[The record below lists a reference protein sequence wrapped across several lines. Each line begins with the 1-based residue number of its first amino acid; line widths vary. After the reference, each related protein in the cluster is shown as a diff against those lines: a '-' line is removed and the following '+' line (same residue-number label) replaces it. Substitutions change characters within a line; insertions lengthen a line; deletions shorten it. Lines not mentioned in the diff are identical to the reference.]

1 MVEHKGLDKCDIYM
15 CCNVDDPNLLI
26 LSKDRVCFARIKSKE
41 DKRIKS
47 VDLGGELTADCLLSN
62 WTRVLDTWTEKTVV
76 NRKVLIQ
83 MLEAMDSENVGIKL
97 CTDSPLIL
105 HGVRKGQHMVGA
117 IGNIETQEMEE

>member
-1 MVEHKGLDKCDIYM
+1 MAEHKGLDKCDIYM

-26 LSKDRVCFARIKSKE
+26 LSKDRVCFARIRSKE

-62 WTRVLDTWTEKTVV
+62 WTRVVTTWTEKTVI

-83 MLEAMDSENVGIKL
+83 MLEAMDSENVVVEIS
-97 CTDSPLIL
+97 TDTPLIL
-105 HGVRKGQHMVGA
+105 RGRRKGQLMSGA
-117 IGNIETQEMEE
+117 IANIEEQEDD